1 MLLAL
6 KRLMMGLALYSASS
20 MSIAQTQQIFQDWR
34 LSCDDQQC
42 IATQQLADT
51 NQNTKYTGM
60 ISKVKG
66 SDALIFRLIFPL
78 GVYLPPGV
86 SVDIGS
92 FRNTFPMTVC
102 IPNGC
107 SVLIPIDKALKDEL
121 FSNKTLKVRFFF
133 SKEQENEIQFS
144 TLGIE
149 SVMDLI
155 LKKSAD

>member
-1 MLLAL
+1 MLMLE
-6 KRLMMGLALYSASS
+6 RLMMVLALYFVSS
-20 MSIAQTQQIFQDWR
+20 VVMAQTQQTIQDWQ

-60 ISKVKG
+60 ITKVSG

-107 SVLIPIDKALKDEL
+107 SVLIPIDKALKHEL
-121 FSNKTLKVRFFF
+121 FSNKILKIRFFF

-149 SVMDLI
+149 QVMNLI
-155 LKKSAD
+155 SNKKR